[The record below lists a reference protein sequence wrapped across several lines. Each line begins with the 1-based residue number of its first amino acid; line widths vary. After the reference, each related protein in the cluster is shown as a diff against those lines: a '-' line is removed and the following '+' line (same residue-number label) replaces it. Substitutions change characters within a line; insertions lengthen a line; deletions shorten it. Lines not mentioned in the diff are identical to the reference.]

1 MESQNKKFIIIL
13 TLVITL
19 AAAASLYKSHSKPRP
34 IKITE
39 SAPTEQPAYQQKKPK
54 PRETA
59 TCIIQLSGEVPNP
72 GLYTVT
78 PNQRVF
84 DILNQFGGVLD
95 TADTTKVKLAA
106 KIKDGMTIYIPEQ
119 KAPKTPAQKKQQKS
133 HTTKIKKPKDPPNND
148 ITSISPKTSFKM
160 RTH

>member
-1 MESQNKKFIIIL
+1 MENKNKKFIIIL

-39 SAPTEQPAYQQKKPK
+39 SALTEQPAYPQKKPK

-95 TADTTKVKLAA
+95 TADISKVKLAA

-119 KAPKTPAQKKQQKS
+119 KAQKTPPKKRDSKP
-133 HTTKIKKPKDPPNND
+133 HPTKIKKQKDPPDKD
-148 ITSISPKTSFKM
+148 ITATSPKTSFKM